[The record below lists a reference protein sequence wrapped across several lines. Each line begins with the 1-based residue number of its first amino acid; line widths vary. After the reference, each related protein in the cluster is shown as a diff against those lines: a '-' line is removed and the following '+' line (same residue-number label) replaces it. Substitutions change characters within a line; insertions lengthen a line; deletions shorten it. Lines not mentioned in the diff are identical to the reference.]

1 MNALQGWL
9 NLPRA
14 SRSTPIPGWG
24 QWDRQARLLAHSAPS
39 SRALRELPALTAP
52 GHKVCS
58 AMIAT
63 FCRHPF
69 AGNYTPTHHSLRQ
82 PSGSCCCNYKPQVRW
97 HWGSPEGTGP
107 AEVLSIYG
115 LWRSI
120 PLGSWI
126 YWFPTTESCSS
137 FSLTV
142 ATLCGLDPVKSKCFP
157 GFAQRGCASSS
168 QLWFWKVLR
177 LRRCNK
183 TSLQGSALL
192 NQG

>member
-1 MNALQGWL
+1 MNTLQGWL

-14 SRSTPIPGWG
+14 SRSTLIPGWG
-24 QWDRQARLLAHSAPS
+24 QWDRQTRLLAHSAPS

-63 FCRHPF
+63 FCHHPLP
-69 AGNYTPTHHSLRQ
+69 GNYTPTHHSLRQ

-97 HWGSPEGTGP
+97 HWGSPEGMGP

-126 YWFPTTESCSS
+126 YWFPTTKSCSDEA
-137 FSLTV
+137 SLPFLQLLLEKQMPLNRSVRPYGPKYWGTRE
-142 ATLCGLDPVKSKCFP
+142 KSCC
-157 GFAQRGCASSS
+157 Q
-168 QLWFWKVLR
+168 Q
-177 LRRCNK
+177 
-183 TSLQGSALL
+183 
-192 NQG
+192 